1 MPQLILNNLY
11 DTLDEFF
18 SNFSDW
24 SLPSW
29 VSDIVP
35 ILTDTLQTLNFFV
48 PLDTF
53 LSVTLTVFEFN
64 VILIAFRFIWLKK
77 IRWISYLYKQWN
89 EYEENAA
96 TNNFDRGNIFP
107 SGVIAQ
113 TRLFNVWEC
122 GKFQFSIFPRV
133 EKSD

>member
-77 IRWISYLYKQWN
+77 VR
-89 EYEENAA
+89 
-96 TNNFDRGNIFP
+96 
-107 SGVIAQ
+107 
-113 TRLFNVWEC
+113 
-122 GKFQFSIFPRV
+122 
-133 EKSD
+133 

>member
-35 ILTDTLQTLNFFV
+35 TLTDTLQTLNFFV

-77 IRWISYLYKQWN
+77 VR
-89 EYEENAA
+89 
-96 TNNFDRGNIFP
+96 
-107 SGVIAQ
+107 
-113 TRLFNVWEC
+113 
-122 GKFQFSIFPRV
+122 
-133 EKSD
+133 

>member
-35 ILTDTLQTLNFFV
+35 TLTDTLQTLNFFV

-64 VILIAFRFIWLKK
+64 VILIAFRFILMKK
-77 IRWISYLYKQWN
+77 VR
-89 EYEENAA
+89 
-96 TNNFDRGNIFP
+96 
-107 SGVIAQ
+107 
-113 TRLFNVWEC
+113 
-122 GKFQFSIFPRV
+122 
-133 EKSD
+133 

>member
-35 ILTDTLQTLNFFV
+35 TLTDTL
-48 PLDTF
+48 
-53 LSVTLTVFEFN
+53 
-64 VILIAFRFIWLKK
+64 
-77 IRWISYLYKQWN
+77 
-89 EYEENAA
+89 
-96 TNNFDRGNIFP
+96 
-107 SGVIAQ
+107 
-113 TRLFNVWEC
+113 
-122 GKFQFSIFPRV
+122 
-133 EKSD
+133 

>member
-11 DTLDEFF
+11 DTLEDFF
-18 SNFSDW
+18 SNFSNW
-24 SLPSW
+24 SLPAW

-77 IRWISYLYKQWN
+77 VR
-89 EYEENAA
+89 
-96 TNNFDRGNIFP
+96 
-107 SGVIAQ
+107 
-113 TRLFNVWEC
+113 
-122 GKFQFSIFPRV
+122 
-133 EKSD
+133 